1 MNATTTTSVDP
12 AAPTVG
18 GYRLAERLGEGGMG
32 EVFRAI
38 DTMLEREVALK
49 VLRPEMGARAELV
62 ERFRV
67 EAIALAR
74 LHHRHIAAVY
84 SFFQQRGQHFIAMQY
99 VRGRTLEAVL
109 QQRGELP
116 WREAAAVA
124 IDVLQALTHAHAL
137 GVVHRD
143 LKPANLMI
151 DHESRTVVMDFGIAR
166 VLARGRQTR
175 AGTLVGTLEYIA
187 PEIVRGEAA
196 DARSDLYSLGC
207 VLYEMVTG
215 ALPFESPSDFALM
228 RAHADQAPPR
238 PVVRDGELPAA
249 LESIILRA
257 LEKQPSR
264 RFANASEFLG
274 ALNAALAA
282 ATTPLRAPR
291 PRRSVGAFRRQ
302 VAQAGEHGVAAIRWL
317 GLPAQGGWPA
327 WRAWARLNMGLTT
340 AAGVAATALVLALA
354 MGTHKLCCNVR
365 PVELSAEWDH
375 PAPPSLPAGFME
387 AAEIVRPESAP
398 QSMPESTSEST
409 STPAPTPVVPPI
421 VVAEP
426 RSPGSTNDAPPSSPS
441 RGVRLTGGDAKAP
454 PSLIAP
460 PRPAPQGWYV
470 KR

>member
-1 MNATTTTSVDP
+1 
-12 AAPTVG
+12 
-18 GYRLAERLGEGGMG
+18 MG
-32 EVFRAI
+32 EVFRAV

-84 SFFQQRGQHFIAMQY
+84 SFFQQQGQHYIAMQY

-109 QQRGELP
+109 QERGALP

-124 IDVLQALTHAHAL
+124 IDVLQALAHAHAL

-166 VLARGRQTR
+166 VLARSRQTR

-249 LESIILRA
+249 LENIILRA
-257 LEKQPSR
+257 LEKQPGR
-264 RFANASEFLG
+264 RFTDARQFLE

-282 ATTPLRAPR
+282 APTPLRAPR
-291 PRRSVGAFRRQ
+291 PRLSVDALRRRAAQ
-302 VAQAGEHGVAAIRWL
+302 VGERGVAAIRWL

-327 WRAWARLNMGLTT
+327 WRAWARLNIGLTT
-340 AAGVAATALVLALA
+340 AAGVAVAALVLALA
-354 MGTHKLCCNVR
+354 MGTRTLCCVR
-365 PVELSAEWDH
+365 PVELSTEWDR
-375 PAPPSLPAGFME
+375 PAPVPRPASLVDAV
-387 AAEIVRPESAP
+387 EIVRPEFAP
-398 QSMPESTSEST
+398 QSMLEQAPG
-409 STPAPTPVVPPI
+409 STPAPTLVVPPI

-426 RSPGSTNDAPPSSPS
+426 RPPGGTSEAAPSSPS
-441 RGVRLTGGDAKAP
+441 RSVRSVGADPKSP
-454 PSLIAP
+454 PAVIAA